1 MATSNNE
8 REILVYAAWA
18 DLKNPI
24 LMGRLYANLIRGK
37 EVFSFEYE
45 KEWLKTNFAFYL
57 DPNLQLF
64 SGRQYLPEDKANF
77 GIFLDSS
84 PDRWGRLLMK
94 RREALIA
101 RQEGRKETPLFETD
115 FLLGVFDEQRLGGL
129 RFKAKADGPYLND
142 NRIFSTPPWT
152 SLKELEYASRQL
164 EDEDSASK
172 TDYAKWLNM
181 LMAPGSS
188 LGGARPKAGVIDNKG
203 QLWIA
208 KFPSKYDDLN
218 IGAWEMLAMEL
229 AGRAGIKVPESKM
242 LRLSGR
248 QDTFLSKRF
257 DRTSTGSRIHFAS
270 AMTLLGHNDGDDH
283 SLGVSYL
290 DLAQIIVQSGA
301 NVAEDLEEL
310 WRRIVFSICISNTD
324 DHLRNHGFLLS
335 DKGWYLSPAYDINPV
350 ATGNGLKLNISETD
364 NSLNVDLALDV
375 SPFFRL
381 KKNKA
386 EEIVKKVTSVV
397 DKWTTMAK
405 NLGISKSQIDTM
417 APAFN
422 NYRSK

>member
-1 MATSNNE
+1 M
-8 REILVYAAWA
+8 
-18 DLKNPI
+18 
-24 LMGRLYANLIRGK
+24 
-37 EVFSFEYE
+37 
-45 KEWLKTNFAFYL
+45 
-57 DPNLQLF
+57 
-64 SGRQYLPEDKANF
+64 
-77 GIFLDSS
+77 
-84 PDRWGRLLMK
+84 
-94 RREALIA
+94 
-101 RQEGRKETPLFETD
+101 
-115 FLLGVFDEQRLGGL
+115 
-129 RFKAKADGPYLND
+129 
-142 NRIFSTPPWT
+142 
-152 SLKELEYASRQL
+152 

-208 KFPSKYDDLN
+208 KFPSRYDDLN
-218 IGAWEMLAMEL
+218 IGAWEMLAIEL
-229 AGRAGIKVPESKM
+229 AVRAGIKIPATKM

-301 NVAEDLEEL
+301 NVADDLEEL

-335 DKGWYLSPAYDINPV
+335 DKGWHLSPAYDINPV
-350 ATGNGLKLNISETD
+350 ATGSGLRLNISETD
-364 NSLNVDLALDV
+364 NSLNLDLALEV
-375 SPFFRL
+375 SPLFRL
-381 KKNKA
+381 NKA
-386 EEIVKKVTSVV
+386 RSAEIVKKVTTVTN
-397 DKWTTMAK
+397 KWDTMAK
-405 NLGISKSQIDTM
+405 SLGISKSQIDSM
-417 APAFN
+417 APAFS
-422 NYRSK
+422 NYKNR

>member
-1 MATSNNE
+1 MSLYYCLSKQRIKHSIGSIIFAS
-8 REILVYAAWA
+8 AWKYK
-18 DLKNPI
+18 L
-24 LMGRLYANLIRGK
+24 LLS
-37 EVFSFEYE
+37 FSFEYE

-57 DPNLQLF
+57 APNLQMF

-84 PDRWGRLLMK
+84 PNRWGRLLMK

-101 RQEGRKETPLFETD
+101 RQQARKETPLFETD
-115 FLLGVFDEQRLGGL
+115 YLLGVFDEQRLGGL
-129 RFKAKADGPYLND
+129 RFKIEADGPYLND
-142 NRIFSTPPWT
+142 NRFFATPPWT

-208 KFPSKYDDLN
+208 KFPSRYDDLN
-218 IGAWEMLAMEL
+218 IGAWEMLAIEL
-229 AGRAGIKVPESKM
+229 AVRAGIKIPATKM

-301 NVAEDLEEL
+301 NVADDLEEL

-335 DKGWYLSPAYDINPV
+335 DKGWHLSPAYDINPV
-350 ATGNGLKLNISETD
+350 ATGSGLRLNISETD
-364 NSLNVDLALDV
+364 NSLNLDLALEV
-375 SPFFRL
+375 SPLFRL
-381 KKNKA
+381 NKA
-386 EEIVKKVTSVV
+386 RSAEIVKKVTTVTN
-397 DKWTTMAK
+397 KWDTMAK
-405 NLGISKSQIDTM
+405 SLGISKSQIDSM
-417 APAFN
+417 APAFS
-422 NYRSK
+422 NYKNR